1 MTQEFKHL
9 RDDGFEAK
17 WGEFMEERPGE
28 ATIGE
33 RWKELFKQEDDYW
46 EKKSEKYSEFIRINL

>member
-1 MTQEFKHL
+1 MTQELRNL

-17 WGEFMEERPGE
+17 WGEFMEE
-28 ATIGE
+28 TIGE
-33 RWKELFKQEDDYW
+33 RWKELYKQEDDYW

>member
-1 MTQEFKHL
+1 
-9 RDDGFEAK
+9 
-17 WGEFMEERPGE
+17 MEERPGE

-33 RWKELFKQEDDYW
+33 RWKELYKQEDDYW